1 MSDGNDKNAEAGRD
15 ARDPRSG
22 ICHLVGAGPGDP
34 GLLTLRGRECLR
46 HADVIVH
53 DHLAA
58 EALLAL
64 APADALR
71 IYVGKEAGNHTM
83 SQDDINAVLVEHT
96 KAGKVVVRLKGG
108 DPLVFGRGGE
118 EALALMAAGLRYTI
132 VPGITSGIATPAYA
146 GVPVTHRAISE
157 GVTLITGHRAEG
169 IVGANW
175 QQLAALGHTLCIYMG
190 TRNLPTITQGL
201 LAGGRDPAT
210 PVAVIEWGTTAKQRS
225 VKGTLANIC
234 TTVQTA
240 GLGAPAIVVI
250 GEVAGEV
257 CHLPWRNG
265 SLAGRRVLVTRT
277 SEQSQGLIEGLIAQG
292 AEPVLMPC
300 IEISALPMVSGDAA
314 QHALSQLGSFSWT
327 IFTSVNAVEHAWN
340 RLRHIGK
347 DTRIFAQ
354 CRIAAMGQATA
365 KALEAR
371 GLIADCIPAQFTSAA
386 LAKDLGTQV
395 KKDEKI
401 LIFGPKEPRPELTI
415 ALGKLGAQV
424 TQAPVYQT
432 TEPSGKT
439 EEPGHLD
446 AITLCS
452 PSAVKGLLRRLPNIV
467 QQCQEEHRPKIIS
480 IGPVTSAAIRNAGLP
495 VDAEA
500 SPSDEGGLMTILS
513 SVF

>member
-1 MSDGNDKNAEAGRD
+1 MSVSVMN
-15 ARDPRSG
+15 G

-46 HADVIVH
+46 HAQVIVH

-58 EALLAL
+58 EVLLAL
-64 APADALR
+64 APADAER

-83 SQDDINAVLVEHT
+83 SQEDINAVLVEKT
-96 KAGKVVVRLKGG
+96 RAGKVVVRLKGG

-118 EALALMAAGLRYTI
+118 EALALMAAGLRYTL
-132 VPGITSGIATPAYA
+132 VPGITSGIAAPAYA

-169 IVGANW
+169 IAGANW
-175 QQLAALGHTLCIYMG
+175 QQLASLGHTLCIYMG

-225 VKGTLANIC
+225 VRGALATIC
-234 TTVQTA
+234 ETVQAA

-250 GEVAGEV
+250 GEVAGDA
-257 CHLPWRNG
+257 CHLPWRSG

-277 SEQSQGLIEGLIAQG
+277 PEQSQGLIEGLIAQG

-300 IEISALPMVSGDAA
+300 IEISALPMVSGDAVERS
-314 QHALSQLGSFSWT
+314 LSQIDSFAWI
-327 IFTSVNAVEHAWN
+327 IFTSVNAVEHAWK

-347 DTRIFAQ
+347 DARAFAN

-371 GLIADCIPAQFTSAA
+371 GLIADCIPVQFTSAA
-386 LAKDLGTQV
+386 LAKDLGARV
-395 KKDEKI
+395 KNDEKI
-401 LIFGPKEPRPELTI
+401 LIFGPKEPRPELAT
-415 ALGKLGAQV
+415 ALAQLGVQV

-439 EEPGHLD
+439 EDPGHLD

-452 PSAVKGLLRRLPNIV
+452 PSAVKGLLFCLPKIV
-467 QQCQEEHRPKIIS
+467 EQCQEVNRPKIIS
-480 IGPVTSAAIRNAGLP
+480 IGPVTSAAIRSAGLP
-495 VDAEA
+495 VDVEA
-500 SPSDEGGLMTILS
+500 SPSDEGGLMKVLQTM
-513 SVF
+513 F